1 MQTLFPQQRNQFFK
15 LYLKKQVCLKWVAL
29 FLAGGRVC
37 VIPSLL
43 SNLVSVKVKSCF
55 GFFFWS
61 KSLARL
67 FQLLRAGENSKK
79 GDVLAAEMRW
89 KPTNMLSQSGTQDKS
104 LAANL
109 LPPLTSAADLM
120 AQSVV
125 LFKMSYQ
132 GTLATS
138 IRQWARGNTH

>member
-1 MQTLFPQQRNQFFK
+1 MHAKTVPAAEEPIF
-15 LYLKKQVCLKWVAL
+15 
-29 FLAGGRVC
+29 RVISKETSVPEVSC
-37 VIPSLL
+37 VVLGWWEGLCNPE
-43 SNLVSVKVKSCF
+43 LVVKSCLSKSEVM
-55 GFFFWS
+55 FFFLWS

-79 GDVLAAEMRW
+79 GNVLAAEMRW

-104 LAANL
+104 LVPNL

-138 IRQWARGNTH
+138 I